1 MPKVNYNELK
11 ENIQDSIY
19 ITIEATGTNNYIA
32 TTSLITS
39 LKAKRTKFTLF
50 VANDSTGNCTL
61 NLNSFGAKNIKDAN
75 GNIVTKLKQNTPY
88 NLVYNGQD
96 FILQGKGGGGNA
108 QPGDVRQGKKFTNDN
123 GEQVGTATVESWGGI
138 SKNELMIHPDR
149 VVSVIERP
157 NTRDISSDVIPGHS
171 SDGGFGSEFV
181 NGLLWIYIDGS
192 TSYKTVAYDE
202 NLNLVKRYK
211 GEYITRL
218 KDNTLVTWYRNSDDD
233 YIYVQFDDAIVNTNI
248 KSSSYNLRLINT
260 TNGDMLFEARSSSN
274 NTLILINRN
283 NTEKITRSNKKIEN
297 ISYYDVLYNRTLY
310 HKDGNTYYS
319 YDLTNDN
326 VTTITQEVYESM
338 KNQYGHTSINK
349 DNRTV
354 IDNHG
359 FTWTVIRYSTGTGST
374 AYHQLARYQK
384 NGVLVYS
391 EMYQSSRAPQILYY
405 NGYVYLINQQNSF
418 YQNMSVTKMKGYYTF
433 S

>member
-19 ITIEATGTNNYIA
+19 ITIEATGTNNYVA
-32 TTSLITS
+32 SSSLITS
-39 LKAKRTKFTLF
+39 LKSKRTRFTLF

-75 GNIVTKLKQNTPY
+75 GNIVTKLKQNIPY

-157 NTRDISSDVIPGHS
+157 NTRDISSDVMPGHS

-297 ISYYDVLYNRTLY
+297 ITHYDVLYNRTLY

-338 KNQYGHTSINK
+338 KNQYGHTSMNE
-349 DNRTV
+349 DHRNV

-359 FTWTVIRYSTGTGST
+359 FTWKVHRYSTGTGNP
-374 AYHQLARYQK
+374 HQQLARYQK

-391 EMYQSSRAPQILYY
+391 EMHQSSRGLQILYY